1 MLYISVLYIDYLFD
15 MLCISYTQK
24 SELFWFLVGG
34 NHRPNNTDSINGTN
48 SIAKSM
54 VSMFILSNSERNM
67 LQIHQPGP
75 DPAGLKQLKRQR

>member
-1 MLYISVLYIDYLFD
+1 

-34 NHRPNNTDSINGTN
+34 NHRPNNTDNINGTN

-54 VSMFILSNSERNM
+54 VSMFILSNETKEGIRHVVSIVKVGCRSW
-67 LQIHQPGP
+67 QTTS
-75 DPAGLKQLKRQR
+75 